1 MTRRGAARLAGM
13 RRTPQP
19 RAARRLDLAAIL
31 CLVAAMALFGRAWW
45 GMRALEQVRPAAT
58 YVRGERLVWALDR
71 HHDYLVLSRGAIALG
86 VVGLGLAVAGATVTA
101 RDVRR
106 RRLAVAA

>member
-1 MTRRGAARLAGM
+1 MS
-13 RRTPQP
+13 RTPQP

-31 CLVAAMALFGRAWW
+31 TLVLAAAVYGRAWT
-45 GMRALEQVRPAAT
+45 GMRALEQVAPEQI
-58 YVRGERLVWALDR
+58 VRGQPLVWALDR
-71 HHDYLVLSRGAIALG
+71 HHDYLRLSRAGLALG

-106 RRLAVAA
+106 RRTALAG